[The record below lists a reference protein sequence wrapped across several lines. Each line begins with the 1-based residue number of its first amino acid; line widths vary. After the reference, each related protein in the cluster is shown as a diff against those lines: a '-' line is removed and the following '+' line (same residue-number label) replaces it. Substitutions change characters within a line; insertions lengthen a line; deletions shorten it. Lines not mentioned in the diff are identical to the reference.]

1 MYIIIILGGIKLK
14 NSKLEEL
21 TKKTILLL
29 EKTKKDYKKYEK
41 ERKQLYVYLVNKNE
55 VETWEKYVKE
65 LEEIIKCNK

>member
-1 MYIIIILGGIKLK
+1 MK

-41 ERKQLYVYLVNKNE
+41 ERKQLYAYLVNKND

-65 LEEIIKCNK
+65 LEEIMKCNK